1 VEVEQGMDGND
12 TGATARTTRTFE
24 GARRWVVGASAL
36 AWLLAGCSAGGGG
49 LNLPPFD
56 ASSGAAAN
64 PPVIQGSAPAGE
76 YAFVY
81 ANQIWVKLDA
91 DSKPR
96 QLTHFPTVASAY
108 FAWGP
113 LMWSPDGANIAFVL
127 VRDLT
132 TDGRP
137 RSAGPLYIVD
147 TAGTEDVQAT
157 AATASVYGH
166 AYTWYGNNAIF
177 YSTGSS
183 INVYDYSDPSDPRAF
198 SALEDSPGPSYDGGA
213 LGFSLFGDLQVVDQF
228 LYATRLDV
236 TALGAIG
243 EVGRAHVVRFFVS
256 PSPRDYGGGRPG
268 VSGGE
273 QFTNLG
279 IAYSGVHGEPLAG
292 AWSMASDGGE
302 VFQVIQSVDTKT
314 ATVTAKT
321 CYADGVGNFC
331 ATELFKQAA
340 TQPYASPP
348 QLAFSRGGS
357 LIALTGQ
364 QLYTQARDG
373 SQYSAV
379 SPGGWGTPPQW
390 APGAKYVVATQLV
403 SSSTDARAVV
413 HYQTNL
419 VSFALGDRPAV
430 LITGAQDFS
439 WAP

>member
-1 VEVEQGMDGND
+1 MDGNENS
-12 TGATARTTRTFE
+12 AACRTARAA
-24 GARRWVVGASAL
+24 GAAWRWVAGGVAL
-36 AWLLAGCSAGGGG
+36 VILLAGCSAGGGSG
-49 LNLPPFD
+49 INLPAFD
-56 ASSGAAAN
+56 SGTGASAS
-64 PPVIQGSAPAGE
+64 PPVIQGTEPSGQ

-113 LMWSPDGANIAFVL
+113 LVWSPDGSNIAFVL

-137 RSAGPLYIVD
+137 RGAGPLYIVD
-147 TAGTEDVQAT
+147 TAGKEDVQAT

-166 AYTWYGNNAIF
+166 TYSWYGDNALL

-183 INVYDYSDPSDPRAF
+183 INVYDYSDPSDPRAYP
-198 SALEDSPGPSYDGGA
+198 ALDDSPGPSYTGGA
-213 LGFSLFGDLQVVDQF
+213 LGFASYGDLQVVGQF
-228 LYATRLDV
+228 LYATRFDV
-236 TALGAIG
+236 TALGATG
-243 EVGRAHVVRFFVS
+243 QVGRAHVVRFFVS
-256 PSPRDYGGGRPG
+256 PSPREYSGGRPG
-268 VSGGE
+268 FSGGDE
-273 QFTNLG
+273 FTSLG
-279 IAYSGVHGEPLAG
+279 IAYSGAHGELLTG
-292 AWSMASDGGE
+292 AWSIASDDGE
-302 VFQVIQSVDTKT
+302 AYQVVQSVDTK
-314 ATVTAKT
+314 AGTVTAKT
-321 CYADGVGNFC
+321 CYADNVGNFC
-331 ATELFKQAA
+331 AKELFQQAV

-357 LIALTGQ
+357 LIALAGQ
-364 QLYTQARDG
+364 QLYTEARDG
-373 SQYSAV
+373 SQYSAA

-403 SSSTDARAVV
+403 SSSTDARDVV
-413 HYQTNL
+413 HFQTNL
-419 VSFALGDRPAV
+419 VSFTLGAKPAV

>member
-1 VEVEQGMDGND
+1 MDGKAI
-12 TGATARTTRTFE
+12 GAAIRRRRLF
-24 GARRWVVGASAL
+24 GAAGRWLAGSIAL
-36 AWLLAGCSAGGGG
+36 GWVLAGCSAGGGT
-49 LNLPPFD
+49 LNLPAFD
-56 ASSGAAAN
+56 SGAGAAIS
-64 PPVIQGSAPAGE
+64 PPVIQGNAPAGE

-91 DSKPR
+91 DTKPR

-113 LMWSPDGANIAFVL
+113 LMWSPDGSNIAFVL

-147 TAGTEDVQAT
+147 TAGKEDVQAT

-166 AYTWYGNNAIF
+166 AYTWYGNSAIF

-183 INVYDYSDPSDPRAF
+183 INVYDYSDPFDTRAF
-198 SALEDSPGPSYDGGA
+198 RALEDDPGPSYDGGT
-213 LGFSLFGDLQVVDQF
+213 LGFSLYGDLQVVDRF

-236 TALGAIG
+236 TALGATG
-243 EVGRAHVVRFFVS
+243 AVGRAHVVRFFVS

-268 VSGGE
+268 VSADG

-279 IAYSGVHGEPLAG
+279 IAYSGVHGEVLAG
-292 AWSMASDGGE
+292 AWSIASDGGE
-302 VFQVIQSVDTKT
+302 VYQVIQSVDAKA
-314 ATVTAKT
+314 ATITAKT
-321 CYADGVGNFC
+321 CYANSVGNFC
-331 ATELFKQAA
+331 ATELFQQAA

-348 QLAFSRGGS
+348 QLGFSRGGS

-364 QLYTQARDG
+364 HLYTQARDG
-373 SQYSAV
+373 SQYSAA
-379 SPGGWGTPPQW
+379 SPGAWGTPPQW
-390 APGAKYVVATQLV
+390 APGAKLVVATQLV

-419 VSFALGDRPAV
+419 VSYALGDKPAV